1 MNIKAAEERGEV
13 RQGQV
18 LMSML
23 IRLMSML
30 IRLMSVSIRLMSM
43 LIRLVLMLIRLM
55 SILIRLIKIDFQ
67 VVPHCCFAHKAPISR
82 GSVDLVIF

>member
-1 MNIKAAEERGEV
+1 MEKGRVNIKAAEERGEV

-23 IRLMSML
+23 IRLMT
-30 IRLMSVSIRLMSM
+30 M

-55 SILIRLIKIDFQ
+55 SVSSRLMSMLIRLIKIDCQ